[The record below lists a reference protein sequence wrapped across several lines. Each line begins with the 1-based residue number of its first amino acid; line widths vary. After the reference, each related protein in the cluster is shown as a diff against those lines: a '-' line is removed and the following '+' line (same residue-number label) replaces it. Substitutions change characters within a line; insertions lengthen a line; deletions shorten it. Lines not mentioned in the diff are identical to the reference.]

1 MSSGLSAPRFHN
13 DPEEEQ
19 PLAFHDDDDEDDGDN
34 VAPNFHAGDDDALP
48 RSLWPTVQSAFASTG
63 ATGSLASRDLRST
76 ASTAT
81 TIASKSVSVASHTA
95 AGLRA
100 VHLTA
105 AAAGVAGL
113 TAGTGGIALGA
124 AGGAFTLATVATDS
138 VSLVKTLGHLDGLEA
153 IQTASSQGCQPL
165 GDAGTPATDHSFIK
179 DKVLP
184 WIIHQKKQKAA
195 KKAAGVV
202 GLGLLTGGLRAI
214 PSRADARSPNRSSA
228 SCSRRRTISPSGR

>member
-1 MSSGLSAPRFHN
+1 MSSSLSAPRFHN

-113 TAGTGGIALGA
+113 TAGTGGIALGVLA
-124 AGGAFTLATVATDS
+124 RHTVTCRCALAEQIVSELFSPQNYLAIRVMNSDQAGDRIAPKMKS
-138 VSLVKTLGHLDGLEA
+138 V
-153 IQTASSQGCQPL
+153 
-165 GDAGTPATDHSFIK
+165 
-179 DKVLP
+179 
-184 WIIHQKKQKAA
+184 
-195 KKAAGVV
+195 
-202 GLGLLTGGLRAI
+202 
-214 PSRADARSPNRSSA
+214 
-228 SCSRRRTISPSGR
+228 